1 MSNFFENKKVLVTGA
16 SGFIG
21 TNLLNKLVD
30 LGAHVRGI
38 TYQNPPQCM
47 NNAAEYLKLD
57 LQLKENCLI
66 ATKDVDFV
74 FMASANSSG
83 AAVIENNP
91 LTHLSPNVL
100 MNTNM
105 LEASYENK
113 VNKFCF
119 ISSNTV
125 YPVTDQPVNE
135 NDVNYSLFEKYYIVG
150 WMKIFSEIMCKMY
163 SKHLQRPMETLIVRP
178 GNLYGPFD
186 KFGQKDSKVIAS
198 LVRKFCENQNPI
210 EVWGD
215 GEDIKDFLYIDD
227 FIEGMLLV
235 FEKSSEFEVFNVA
248 SGKPVNIK
256 QIVKILQD
264 ITKLASEIEFDHSKP
279 TMIPI
284 RKIDIS
290 KIIDKGW
297 RPRINLEV
305 GLEETVEW
313 YLKNKLSIQ

>member
-1 MSNFFENKKVLVTGA
+1 MSNFFKNKKVLVTGA

-83 AAVIENNP
+83 AAVIENSP

-135 NDVNYSLFEKYYIVG
+135 NDVTYSLFEKYFIVG
-150 WMKIFSEIMCKMY
+150 WMKIFSEIMCEMY

-198 LVRKFCENQNPI
+198 LVRKFCENQDPI

-215 GEDIKDFLYIDD
+215 GEDIKDFLYIED

-235 FEKSSEFEVFNVA
+235 FEKSSEFQVFNVA

-290 KIIDKGW
+290 RIIDKGW
-297 RPRINLEV
+297 KPRINLEV
-305 GLEETVEW
+305 GLKETVDW
-313 YLKNKLSIQ
+313 YSKNKLSIQ

>member
-1 MSNFFENKKVLVTGA
+1 LSNFFENKKVLVTGA